1 MTIFDEAEA
10 IVGGDR
16 QQDYGGPRGSFDRI
30 ALTWTAILGCPVTG
44 EQVGLCMIGLKLVRE
59 SHRHKHDNLV
69 DIAGYLKCLQQMTST
84 ESSRAEGPPPPQRN
98 PIPEKSK
105 RNYTFGFDDRPEQA
119 E

>member
-16 QQDYGGPRGSFDRI
+16 QQDYGGVRGSFDRI
-30 ALTWTAILGCPVTG
+30 ALTWSAILGCPVTG
-44 EQVGLCMIGLKLVRE
+44 EQVGLCMISLKLVRE
-59 SHRHKHDNLV
+59 SHRHKRDNLV
-69 DIAGYLKCLQQMTST
+69 DVCGYARALEQMTST
-84 ESSRAEGPPPPQRN
+84 ESSTPDGPPPPPRN

-105 RNYTFGFDDRPEQA
+105 RNYTFSFGDRPEQA